1 MKLFLSGLY
10 FLIIAGSSYACQ
22 GNAEDMQKC
31 ADYKKVVIQEFTQML
46 KSCREPV
53 RRSGLA
59 KSVAQYLPGVEVG
72 SKEWTSLIQ
81 DIGTLKNLC
90 KITPYEKKI

>member
-1 MKLFLSGLY
+1 MKELLVGLCLLSCLG
-10 FLIIAGSSYACQ
+10 ISSACQ

-59 KSVAQYLPGVEVG
+59 KSVVQYLPGAEVG
-72 SKEWTSLIQ
+72 SKEWTSLIR
-81 DIGTLKNLC
+81 DIGRLKNLC
-90 KITPYEKKI
+90 SMSPLEKKI